1 MPTLQETA
9 EALGLSYKQAF
20 RRLSAVRHLIPE
32 HIKRGENGALIL
44 DGGAVEVL
52 RRLEAFRK
60 EGRTLREAAG
70 LIAEELRG
78 NGAGNPGEALETTP
92 PGNGEVA
99 ALRELIMEL
108 RARVTSLEADKTYL
122 QERLTQALNQL
133 EELQRLAL
141 PRPRTPWWARLVL
154 WRQRVKQ

>member
-20 RRLSAVRHLIPE
+20 RRLAAVRHLIPE
-32 HIKRGENGALIL
+32 HIKRGDNGALIL

-52 RRLEAFRK
+52 RRLESFRK
-60 EGRTLREAAG
+60 EGRTLREAAS
-70 LIAEELRG
+70 LIAEEMRG
-78 NGAGNPGEALETTP
+78 NGSGNLGEAPETAPTD
-92 PGNGEVA
+92 NGEVT

-108 RARVTSLEADKTYL
+108 RARVAGLEKDKAYL
-122 QERLTQALNQL
+122 QERLTQALAQL

-141 PRPRTPWWARLVL
+141 PGPGRPWWRRLL
-154 WRQRVKQ
+154 GR

>member
-20 RRLSAVRHLIPE
+20 RRLSVVRHLIPE
-32 HIKRGENGALIL
+32 HIKRGDNGVLIL

-78 NGAGNPGEALETTP
+78 NGGGNPGEALETAP
-92 PGNGEVA
+92 PGNGEVM
-99 ALRELIMEL
+99 ALRELIEEL
-108 RARVTSLEADKTYL
+108 RRDRDHWRDLALKL
-122 QERLTQALNQL
+122 QEQV

-141 PRPRTPWWARLVL
+141 PRPRTPWWARLAR
-154 WRQRVKQ
+154 WSRKTP